1 MDELKKQVARAH
13 RRLTFQRFLRV
24 LTWSLFGTF
33 LVAAIAIAIPKIW
46 AVSVSETIWARGWL
60 IGAAVLGLLIAIVWA
75 ILNRRSPLEAA
86 IEIDQRFGLKERVS
100 STFALCQTD
109 LETEAGRALVE
120 DASRRVAKLDIGE
133 KFRTE
138 GKSRWSALLPLAP
151 AAAAFLLILL
161 PNAKQPE
168 NLAGATPLQV
178 KKQVQNSTEELKKKW
193 AEKKRLAE
201 EKDLEAAKLFSEL
214 EKGVDEISKMD
225 NVDKKQAMI
234 KLNDLAKDIKKR
246 RDQIGDA
253 KKLQQQLNQL
263 KNLKQGPATEMA
275 KAMRQG
281 NFSKAASELS
291 KMQKKLKSG
300 EMTAK
305 DREKMAEQMQQ
316 MAKTLQQMSD
326 AHKQAKD
333 DLKKQIEQARKEG
346 DRARAGDLQRKLD
359 KLNQQNQQ
367 MKKMQQM
374 ASSMKQCSDCMKQG
388 NGQQAQDAMQ
398 QMAKNMQQMAQ
409 DMEEMEMLNEAMEQL
424 ADAKDGM
431 NCPQCQ
437 GMGCKACQGKNPGMG
452 EGMGEGEQPGMGLG
466 KGKGAGARPED
477 KDADGSFYDSQ
488 VRGKIRRGKSVS
500 TGMASGKNMAGEAL
514 EEVREAI
521 EAANSESA
529 DPLTN
534 VRLPKEYRDHVREYL
549 DSVGGQ
555 N

>member
-1 MDELKKQVARAH
+1 MDELKKQVARA
-13 RRLTFQRFLRV
+13 RFLRV

-46 AVSVSETIWARGWL
+46 AVSVSETMWTRGWL
-60 IGAAVLGLLIAIVWA
+60 IGAAILGLLIAAAWA
-75 ILNRRSPLEAA
+75 LLNRRSPLEAA

-100 STFALCQTD
+100 STFALSSDD
-109 LETEAGRALVE
+109 LETEAGQALVE

-151 AAAAFLLILL
+151 AAVAFLLVLL
-161 PNAKQPE
+161 PNAKQAE

-178 KKQVQNSTEELKKKW
+178 KKQVQNSAEELKKKW
-193 AEKKRLAE
+193 AEQKRLAE

-214 EKGVDEISKMD
+214 EKGVDKISKMD

-281 NFSKAASELS
+281 NFSKAASELA
-291 KMQKKLKSG
+291 KMQKQLKSG

-305 DREKMAEQMQQ
+305 DREKLANQMQE
-316 MAKTLQQMSD
+316 MAKTLQQMTD

-333 DLKKQIEQARKEG
+333 DLKKQIKQAKKEG

-367 MKKMQQM
+367 MKKMQKM

-388 NGQQAQDAMQ
+388 NGQQAQQAMQ
-398 QMAKNMQQMAQ
+398 QMAQDMEQMAQ
-409 DMEEMEMLNEAMEQL
+409 DMEEMEMLSEAMEQL

-431 NCPQCQ
+431 NCAQCQ
-437 GMGCKACQGKNPGMG
+437 GMGCKACQGKKPGEGMG
-452 EGMGEGEQPGMGLG
+452 QGMGEGEQPGMGLG
-466 KGKGAGARPED
+466 KGKGAGPRPED

-488 VRGKIRRGKSVS
+488 VRGKIRRGKSV
-500 TGMASGKNMAGEAL
+500 TKGMANGKNMAGEAL

-521 EAANSESA
+521 EAASSDSA

-555 N
+555 